1 MIFVSVVQLGYTDS
15 LLYGPYGSIDEGRR
29 ELTDSKDRGDDGDE
43 TRYTFF
49 EVTNEGTNEVGYVL
63 FYEEYETSGLETKRS
78 EHFPENDVSSGVED
92 RLTNFSMIRDNEVD
106 S

>member
-1 MIFVSVVQLGYTDS
+1 MIFVSVVQRGYTDS

-29 ELTDSKDRGDDGDE
+29 ELTDGKDRGDDGDE

-63 FYEEYETSGLETKRS
+63 FNDECESRTQDIKEEY
-78 EHFPENDVSSGVED
+78 FPNHDVSSGVED
-92 RLTNFSMIRDNEVD
+92 RLTNFSMLRNNEVD

>member
-1 MIFVSVVQLGYTDS
+1 MIFVSVVQRGYTDS
-15 LLYGPYGSIDEGRR
+15 TLHGPYGSIDEGRR
-29 ELTDSKDRGDDGDE
+29 ELTEGKDRGEDGDE

-63 FYEEYETSGLETKRS
+63 FNDECESRTQDIKEED
-78 EHFPENDVSSGVED
+78 FPNHDVSSGVDD
-92 RLTNFSMIRDNEVD
+92 RLTNFSMLRDNEVD